1 MVKESNYIRSVKNLI
16 TRIHDASPVRD
27 SIYELATDYF
37 SQAVNDRE
45 KKSSLQLEIR
55 SSEQKLTS
63 STNSNEKKLLSERI
77 KVSQTQ
83 LKVFNKKLDEQRLV
97 RHAKLKQVCTDILD
111 LVEGED
117 FSDNN
122 AKTARL
128 LGTMLMITPD
138 AGRKVPQI
146 NLFSKHLY
154 KATLSLRLL
163 DRLVFT
169 QNIVDSHVT
178 EFAVDQSDKS
188 DTAPENITSQS
199 SFRQHVKIPLMMA
212 AIIQDIGRM
221 HPDAQKLLKG
231 EDGQAD
237 EFRVLERDDRNKLLK
252 ITFQHA
258 LDYMKNGIGADK
270 YLGNSVTERDEFNQ
284 QEKAKLE
291 FGLKLLKSSLKPQN
305 GIGNILKI
313 PQVYASVVMSTKTNQ
328 PVALMPKVGQML
340 RKGAEQGMFSPI
352 VTEALLQVTGIF
364 PQGFGIAFI
373 PKDSDKRDIDKYEY
387 AIVTRLYPA
396 DPDEPIARCV
406 TRNLSYN
413 SNCPD
418 YVISK
423 SNNLYFEP
431 ARKAFEKV
439 SPERL
444 LEILSKLVSNFEERK
459 NQDLVPR
466 CWHPYEYFSDAKH
479 QNLWNSMP
487 QYRN

>member
-1 MVKESNYIRSVKNLI
+1 MVKESSYIRTIKSLI
-16 TRIHDASPVRD
+16 NRIHDLSPVSD
-27 SIYELATDYF
+27 SVYEQATGYF
-37 SQAVNDRE
+37 EQAAIDQEKRSSLMLEIKASE
-45 KKSSLQLEIR
+45 KK
-55 SSEQKLTS
+55 LTES
-63 STNSNEKKLLSERI
+63 GSQSDKKLLSERI
-77 KVSQTQ
+77 KVSQSQ
-83 LKVFNKKLDEQRLV
+83 LKVFNKKLDEERLV
-97 RHAKLKQVCTDILD
+97 RHRHLKQICVEIVD
-111 LVEGED
+111 LIEGDD
-117 FSDNN
+117 FADNN
-122 AKTARL
+122 DKTARM
-128 LGTMLMITPD
+128 LGTMLMITPES
-138 AGRKVPQI
+138 GRKVPQL
-146 NLFSKHLY
+146 NMFSKHMY
-154 KATLSLRLL
+154 KAALSVRLL

-169 QNIVDSHVT
+169 QNIIDPHVT
-178 EFAVDQSDKS
+178 RFAVKDSEQS
-188 DTAPENITSQS
+188 AIEPEDLTSQE
-199 SFRQHVKIPLMMA
+199 SFRQNVKIPLIMA
-212 AIIQDIGRM
+212 ALIQDIGRM

-252 ITFQHA
+252 ITFQQA
-258 LDYMKNGIGADK
+258 LSYFKNGIGTDK
-270 YLGNSVTERDEFNQ
+270 YTGNSLTEREEFNKL
-284 QEKAKLE
+284 EKAKLE

-328 PVALMPKVGQML
+328 PIAVMPKVGQML
-340 RKGAEQGMFSPI
+340 RKGAEQGMFSPT

-364 PQGFGIAFI
+364 PQGYGIAFI

-396 DPDEPIARCV
+396 NPDEPISRCV

-479 QNLWNSMP
+479 QNLWNKMS
-487 QYRN
+487 QFRN